1 MEFLESWEGMVSSL
15 AVVFD
20 RQPKYAWIM
29 KQVRT
34 LRYVHT
40 LMYLYVSSV
49 VLRCA
54 VLYCTVLCCVVLYS
68 IVLYCIEVLRV
79 FAMIILSIPRLS
91 VCLSA
96 CLPAYC

>member
-1 MEFLESWEGMVSSL
+1 MFIIKLHLCLYLHSCLYLYLYRYTSLYFNQTKGAVEFLESWEGMVSSL

-40 LMYLYVSSV
+40 LMYL
-49 VLRCA
+49 
-54 VLYCTVLCCVVLYS
+54 
-68 IVLYCIEVLRV
+68 
-79 FAMIILSIPRLS
+79 
-91 VCLSA
+91 
-96 CLPAYC
+96 